1 MPPMARLSSPLM
13 PSSGQPCLVQPGWR
27 RPTLP
32 RSLAWLGTTLLLAAA
47 SAPARAQQAGYGQTM
62 GTTPMER
69 QVYDGTGKPSGG
81 SILDSTNPIDL
92 MNKLR
97 RGSAMDDATPPS
109 SAIDDALKELD
120 AQSAPAAAA
129 AVSSQV
135 KAP

>member
-1 MPPMARLSSPLM
+1 MAFQPFCSATRSCLPLLQRRLRWF
-13 PSSGQPCLVQPGWR
+13 GV
-27 RPTLP
+27 
-32 RSLAWLGTTLLLAAA
+32 ALLLA
-47 SAPARAQQAGYGQTM
+47 SAGAPVRAQQAGYGQTM
-62 GTTPMER
+62 GTSPMER
-69 QVYDGTGKPSGG
+69 QVYDGTSKPGSG

-109 SAIDDALKELD
+109 SAIDQALKDLD
-120 AQSAPAAAA
+120 AQSAPAPGAS

>member
-1 MPPMARLSSPLM
+1 MPPMASKCFHLM
-13 PSSGQPCLVQPGWR
+13 PSSGQPSLRQP
-27 RPTLP
+27 
-32 RSLAWLGTTLLLAAA
+32 LAWLGAVLLLAAA
-47 SAPARAQQAGYGQTM
+47 GAPVRAQQAGYGQTL

-69 QVYDGTGKPSGG
+69 QVYDGTGKPGGG

-92 MNKLR
+92 LNKLR

-109 SAIDDALKELD
+109 SAIDQALKDLD
-120 AQSAPAAAA
+120 AQSAPAPGVS

>member
-1 MPPMARLSSPLM
+1 MARQRFR
-13 PSSGQPCLVQPGWR
+13 PSTTARC
-27 RPTLP
+27 
-32 RSLAWLGTTLLLAAA
+32 SLACLSLGTLAITVVLA
-47 SAPARAQQAGYGQTM
+47 SVDAPVRAQQSGYGQTM

-109 SAIDDALKELD
+109 SAIDQALNDLD
-120 AQSAPAAAA
+120 AQSVPAPRAS

>member
-1 MPPMARLSSPLM
+1 MARKRFRPSPTPAFSLACLSLTALGATVLLA
-13 PSSGQPCLVQPGWR
+13 SSG
-27 RPTLP
+27 
-32 RSLAWLGTTLLLAAA
+32 
-47 SAPARAQQAGYGQTM
+47 APVRAQQAGYGQTM

-109 SAIDDALKELD
+109 SAIDQALKELD
-120 AQSAPAAAA
+120 AQPVHGPGAS

>member
-1 MPPMARLSSPLM
+1 MARTPSHPQSGPVQSLVPLSLW
-13 PSSGQPCLVQPGWR
+13 G
-27 RPTLP
+27 
-32 RSLAWLGTTLLLAAA
+32 LGTALLLVLA
-47 SAPARAQQAGYGQTM
+47 SPPSRAQQAGYGQTM

-69 QVYDGTGKPSGG
+69 QVYDGTGKPGGG

-109 SAIDDALKELD
+109 SAIDQALKDLD
-120 AQSAPAAAA
+120 AQSAPPSRTS

-135 KAP
+135 KVP